1 MRCCTVCGKR
11 PLKERRVLVHMG
23 LKRVGTDER
32 VAQWVRAVALCKVH
46 QAWNNDALA
55 DRCWPG
61 WRETMTQ

>member
-1 MRCCTVCGKR
+1 
-11 PLKERRVLVHMG
+11 MG